1 MPYSLLQRYFYFKN
15 IMNGSKEYFLKLS
28 EETYSKLGN
37 DEKSYLNYL
46 GMEVIQLPTETDLED
61 ENYKKIR
68 NTRIKAWNDEQK
80 YLHQKRN
87 K

>member
-1 MPYSLLQRYFYFKN
+1 
-15 IMNGSKEYFLKLS
+15 MNGSKEYFLKLS

-37 DEKSYLNYL
+37 DEKNYLNYL
-46 GMEVIQLPTETDLED
+46 GMEVRQLPTDNDLED

-68 NTRIKAWNDEQK
+68 NARLKAWNVEQK
-80 YLHQKRN
+80 YLSRKRN

>member
-1 MPYSLLQRYFYFKN
+1 
-15 IMNGSKEYFLKLS
+15 MNGAKEYFLKLS

-37 DEKSYLNYL
+37 DEKNYLNYL
-46 GMEVIQLPTETDLED
+46 GMEVRQLPTENDLED

>member
-1 MPYSLLQRYFYFKN
+1 
-15 IMNGSKEYFLKLS
+15 MNGAKEYFLKLS

-37 DEKSYLNYL
+37 DEKNYLNYL
-46 GMEVIQLPTETDLED
+46 GMEVRQLPTEIDLED

-68 NTRIKAWNDEQK
+68 NTRIKAWNDEQE
-80 YLHQKRN
+80 YLFKKRN

>member
-1 MPYSLLQRYFYFKN
+1 
-15 IMNGSKEYFLKLS
+15 MNGAKEYFLKLS

-37 DEKSYLNYL
+37 DEKNYLNYL
-46 GMEVIQLPTETDLED
+46 GMEVRQLPTENDLED

-68 NTRIKAWNDEQK
+68 KHRIDAWNKEQE
-80 YLHQKRN
+80 YLFKKRN